1 MKGLPLLLV
10 AALATACQQAAP
22 PAAAPPAALAAPVSA
37 PSYAD
42 ELKAA
47 EQAVREVQAAIARG
61 PVVWPQWANL
71 AGAQRAAAQLTG
83 DYRYYLEAEQSLAQ
97 AFALAGK
104 GGPYLA
110 RAQFNFSVHRL
121 TRVEPDLV
129 RASAESDPDATAILA
144 LRADLAFYH
153 GEYDAALSGYRQAL
167 ERREDLPSLVRLA
180 LWHARMGHVSEALAL
195 LDRAEAIYH
204 GDSQHPRAF
213 LALQRGL
220 IELDRGRWERAL
232 AHYQHALRLLPG
244 WWLAA
249 EHIAEIHALQ
259 GDTEAALREYGEVIQ
274 QTNHPEFMDAMAEL
288 LRARGDETAAQ
299 GWITKARQRYEERL
313 ATLPEAT
320 YGHGLS
326 HFLQF
331 GTPAEALALAR
342 KNHALRPYGEA
353 QIQLA
358 EALLRAGEARE
369 AERLM
374 RSALASGWR
383 TAELHAIA
391 AQAFA
396 ATGQRTEAARHSA
409 QARALN
415 PRAARQYGLPEEAS
429 AAQRTAIPLNSPPT
443 SHPAPQ

>member
-1 MKGLPLLLV
+1 MKNGLFGLLALV
-10 AALATACQQAAP
+10 SALAAACQQAPAPATAPPVQATAP
-22 PAAAPPAALAAPVSA
+22 PAA
-37 PSYAD
+37 SYAD
-42 ELKAA
+42 ELRAA
-47 EQAVREVQAAIARG
+47 EQAVREVQARIARG

-71 AGAQRAAAQLTG
+71 AEAQRAVAQLTG
-83 DYRYYLEAEQSLAQ
+83 DYRHYLEAEQSLAQ
-97 AFALAGK
+97 AFALAGQ

-121 TRVEPDLV
+121 TLVEPDLA
-129 RASAESDPDATAILA
+129 RASAESDPDVTAILA
-144 LRADLAFYH
+144 LRADLAFYR
-153 GEYDAALSGYRQAL
+153 GDYDAALSGYRQVL
-167 ERREDLPSLVRLA
+167 QRREDLPSLVRLA
-180 LWHARMGHVSEALAL
+180 LWHARTGHVSEALAL
-195 LDRAEAIYH
+195 LDRSDAIYH

-259 GDTEAALREYGEVIQ
+259 GEHDAALREYAEVIE
-274 QTNHPEFMDAMAEL
+274 QTNSPEFMDAMAGL
-288 LRARGDETAAQ
+288 LRARGDETAAR
-299 GWITKARQRYEERL
+299 GWITRARKLYEERL

-358 EALLRAGEARE
+358 DALLRSGAVRE
-369 AERLM
+369 TETLV
-374 RSALASGWR
+374 RSALSSGWR
-383 TAELHAIA
+383 TAELHATA
-391 AQAFA
+391 ARAFA
-396 ATGQRTEAARHSA
+396 AAGQAEDSARQVA
-409 QARALN
+409 LAKALN
-415 PRAARQYGLPEEAS
+415 PRAAQQYGLP
-429 AAQRTAIPLNSPPT
+429 PDSP
-443 SHPAPQ
+443 